1 MSDTCKNCRK
11 AADKTNAA
19 QCRRRAC
26 GLSLLLSGPERFQ
39 RKYKADLE
47 IWLNAERLYHC
58 FTGEDDDY
66 KLAQINFLDHV
77 LQSSLLEKAER
88 EWPARLEQLRKKR
101 VKEKQESKQAVQ
113 QFVLAI
119 Q

>member
-1 MSDTCKNCRK
+1 MTDTCKRCRK
-11 AADKTNAA
+11 SADKTTAA

-47 IWLNAERLYHC
+47 TWLNAELLYHC
-58 FTGEDDDY
+58 FTGENDDY
-66 KLAQINFLDHV
+66 KLARVYHLDHV

-88 EWPARLEQLRKKR
+88 EWPARLEMLRQER
-101 VKEKQESKQAVQ
+101 VKEKQESKQLVQ
-113 QFVLAI
+113 QFVLAV
-119 Q
+119 

>member
-1 MSDTCKNCRK
+1 MSTCKNCPK
-11 AADKTNAA
+11 KADKTNAA
-19 QCRRRAC
+19 LCRRQAC

-39 RKYKADLE
+39 RKYKADLQS
-47 IWLNAERLYHC
+47 WLTAERLYHA

-88 EWPARLEQLRKKR
+88 EWPARLEQLCQKR
-101 VKEKQESKQAVQ
+101 VKKEQESKQAVQ